1 MNLFQPK
8 TWLVG
13 GSFTIQSQ
21 LCIRTPHSQNFNNAC
36 HPVQDV
42 PTLVDSLWI
51 WYHIQYVI
59 IQRHCIL
66 LSCGILSYYSKLNTS
81 PSHQVVVSIV
91 LFSHYGVVVRNSFL
105 RPSYLATHNLC
116 IYIFLRNRWKSLM
129 STYVC
134 QEKIK
139 FKIIQMWSKIKP
151 VNPCGNSKTVAKL
164 VQNWTHFNE
173 KYTRYAVLGSHVAWG
188 VCITVCICN
197 GIVSQSISGAKILR
211 IKCMS
216 FRPTVFAHIVGPA
229 STTDL
234 FLAADWAPSVAERFV
249 WFPFV
254 CAYIAYMKS
263 QIYK

>member
-59 IQRHCIL
+59 MQRHCIL

-81 PSHQVVVSIV
+81 PSHHIVVSIV

-116 IYIFLRNRWKSLM
+116 AVFCETDGNHLCQLM
-129 STYVC
+129 SVKRRSNSNMSQDQT
-134 QEKIK
+134 
-139 FKIIQMWSKIKP
+139 SKPMRELKNWCEI
-151 VNPCGNSKTVAKL
+151 GAKL
-164 VQNWTHFNE
+164 N
-173 KYTRYAVLGSHVAWG
+173 
-188 VCITVCICN
+188 
-197 GIVSQSISGAKILR
+197 
-211 IKCMS
+211 S
-216 FRPTVFAHIVGPA
+216 F
-229 STTDL
+229 
-234 FLAADWAPSVAERFV
+234 
-249 WFPFV
+249 
-254 CAYIAYMKS
+254 
-263 QIYK
+263 Q